1 MKRPNFYDYIPK
13 GTTVKEI
20 QEMFKANEHLYNY
33 IQALDAYIDGLSN
46 TLERSNMEEQ
56 YFLIY
61 SELINACV
69 GVTTEKDYKE
79 ENHKL
84 INITK
89 EEYYAI
95 QGQDDIDKLFN
106 KYNSN
111 SSICMEKQISS
122 STQKIIEQLEQERD
136 NWKRECQM
144 YINAWG
150 RELGEVYQKTHT
162 IDALVITTRALKKK
176 LKAFEEV
183 AKTDFR

>member
-33 IQALDAYIDGLSN
+33 IQALDTYIDELSN
-46 TLERSNMEEQ
+46 TFERSNIEGQ

-61 SELINACV
+61 SEIINACV
-69 GVTTEKDYKE
+69 GLTTKKDYKE
-79 ENHKL
+79 EGHKL
-84 INITK
+84 ISITK
-89 EEYYAI
+89 EDYYKI
-95 QGQDDIDKLFN
+95 QDQDDMDKVFN

-111 SSICMEKQISS
+111 SSACVEKQISS
-122 STQKIIEQLEQERD
+122 STQKIIAQLEQERD
-136 NWKRECQM
+136 AWKKECQM
-144 YINAWG
+144 YINAWA